1 MKDLSSS
8 RDSYRMSSLSSSS
21 ARRYNDY
28 DDPRGGSTEDELYR
42 RRLLKVRKEKR
53 YFGLLRPSKFVPKI
67 LIDYSFPHVR
77 RSETLKA
84 YVDSTSVRRT
94 NDDLGVGEIVLY
106 SLMAYT

>member
-42 RRLLKVRKEKR
+42 RRLLKVRQKR
-53 YFGLLRPSKFVPKI
+53 YFGLMRPFKLVPKI

-77 RSETLKA
+77 RSKTFKA
-84 YVDSTSVRRT
+84 DVNSTSVGRSYQRCI
-94 NDDLGVGEIVLY
+94 GVGEIAFY
-106 SLMAYT
+106 SFMAYA